1 MTIKIE
7 RDSQLRVSDSHSDSS
22 TSHVPPFETGIVED
36 DFLLVNFPQ
45 MCSSVGK
52 LRSST
57 LDDDT
62 ASTGSFSSDSTDS
75 STDAGL
81 RRVSFANDLVTDAWT
96 RPYTPRSEVSSLFY
110 STEETTRFRQEYR
123 LERKLLSELSVDPT
137 SISLDD
143 KDLSALV
150 SPSSPQQP
158 FRISRVV
165 VLHNDKLETFMDEA
179 NADDSFDNDSFWSGS
194 ITWY

>member
-22 TSHVPPFETGIVED
+22 TSHVPPFETGMVED

-45 MCSSVGK
+45 MCSGVGK

-75 STDAGL
+75 GL
-81 RRVSFANDLVTDAWT
+81 RRVSFANNLVTDSWT

-110 STEETTRFRQEYR
+110 STEETTRYVALSTFSTRILVGNSEGPSPEWDSQFTHPNSS
-123 LERKLLSELSVDPT
+123 LFLTHVLLLF
-137 SISLDD
+137 
-143 KDLSALV
+143 ALQI
-150 SPSSPQQP
+150 PP
-158 FRISRVV
+158 RV
-165 VLHNDKLETFMDEA
+165 
-179 NADDSFDNDSFWSGS
+179 
-194 ITWY
+194 

>member
-1 MTIKIE
+1 MRTKKTLVKNIFASHPVLHKTGKQGSTMTIKIE

-75 STDAGL
+75 STDSGL

-110 STEETTRFRQEYR
+110 STEETTRYVALGTFSTRI
-123 LERKLLSELSVDPT
+123 SVDN
-137 SISLDD
+137 S
-143 KDLSALV
+143 
-150 SPSSPQQP
+150 
-158 FRISRVV
+158 
-165 VLHNDKLETFMDEA
+165 
-179 NADDSFDNDSFWSGS
+179 
-194 ITWY
+194 